1 MKLILATA
9 LIGSLAGSRAD
20 AQYPRVAARALPALL
35 AVVTPIL
42 DSARASGLPTA
53 PLEEKVLEGITKQAD
68 APRIAAALRRLTG
81 ELSQARDVLG
91 ERATVRQLVAGADA
105 LRVGLTPRDLARVR
119 TIRSDRDPAVALEL
133 ATDLVTQGVPVDT
146 ASTLVLSVLVAG
158 VSDGDLQQLRQS
170 VARDVA
176 GGVPPSVAASLRARA
191 LVGTERGTEKP

>member
-20 AQYPRVAARALPALL
+20 AQYPRVAARASPALL